1 MGDTFIPSVGMRS
14 GAGIGEGQGIQRLVG
29 AAGIVGVLAASQ
41 FTIEL
46 VDLQRARVDL
56 IELFGMRA
64 VGALDGA
71 VEPTQLLADPKLG
84 SIGLCAE
91 ART

>member
-1 MGDTFIPSVGMRS
+1 VC
-14 GAGIGEGQGIQRLVG
+14 
-29 AAGIVGVLAASQ
+29 SQ